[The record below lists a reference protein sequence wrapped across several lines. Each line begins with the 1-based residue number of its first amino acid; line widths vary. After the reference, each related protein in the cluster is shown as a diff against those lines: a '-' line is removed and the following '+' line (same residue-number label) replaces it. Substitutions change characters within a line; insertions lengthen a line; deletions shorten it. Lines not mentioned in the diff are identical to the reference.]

1 MSNIKNLKLNGL
13 YISCE
18 MYNEISNK
26 LSNLFINH
34 TFMDYKDK
42 LIQFSNLKTLC
53 VENIF
58 LSEVFNINNVDFS
71 SLSNL
76 ENLSIELMSYKD
88 YFFLNKILL
97 SSYNLIEFKLINSI
111 EGENDDDS
119 DLFEDDIYNDE
130 DNDEDEDDYEKY
142 LKKNN
147 KKLIDSI
154 SNLKNLQS
162 LIILNYS
169 DIYHISTFIKI
180 FENYQFQ
187 QLKNLNIN
195 CLSLNQIQKFLEK
208 NPNIEKIDLDIFP
221 NKKKKIKE
229 KFNFINNENIRLKT
243 IFLNF
248 KFNKYQLQNMGSLYI
263 NISILQ
269 VIKIKNMFICNSCF
283 KIFIDKN
290 ISFDNLIEFELKN
303 DIIDESKKEEK
314 QNILIQFVDNF
325 KNFKKLK
332 IISILDRCID
342 INFVN
347 DFIKKN
353 TLNLTKLKLE
363 TKLENYDTD
372 ILNDYFI
379 DLFPDLKFLEKLKIS
394 LENKERTNDYGN

>member
-53 VENIF
+53 IENIF

-71 SLSNL
+71 SLLNL
-76 ENLSIELMSYKD
+76 EKLSIELMSYKD

-187 QLKNLNIN
+187 QLKNLNVN

-221 NKKKKIKE
+221 NKKKK
-229 KFNFINNENIRLKT
+229 LKKN
-243 IFLNF
+243 L
-248 KFNKYQLQNMGSLYI
+248 
-263 NISILQ
+263 ILLT
-269 VIKIKNMFICNSCF
+269 M
-283 KIFIDKN
+283 KIF
-290 ISFDNLIEFELKN
+290 
-303 DIIDESKKEEK
+303 
-314 QNILIQFVDNF
+314 V
-325 KNFKKLK
+325 
-332 IISILDRCID
+332 
-342 INFVN
+342 
-347 DFIKKN
+347 
-353 TLNLTKLKLE
+353 
-363 TKLENYDTD
+363 
-372 ILNDYFI
+372 
-379 DLFPDLKFLEKLKIS
+379 
-394 LENKERTNDYGN
+394 

>member
-1 MSNIKNLKLNGL
+1 
-13 YISCE
+13 
-18 MYNEISNK
+18 
-26 LSNLFINH
+26 
-34 TFMDYKDK
+34 
-42 LIQFSNLKTLC
+42 
-53 VENIF
+53 
-58 LSEVFNINNVDFS
+58 
-71 SLSNL
+71 
-76 ENLSIELMSYKD
+76 
-88 YFFLNKILL
+88 
-97 SSYNLIEFKLINSI
+97 
-111 EGENDDDS
+111 
-119 DLFEDDIYNDE
+119 
-130 DNDEDEDDYEKY
+130 
-142 LKKNN
+142 
-147 KKLIDSI
+147 
-154 SNLKNLQS
+154 
-162 LIILNYS
+162 
-169 DIYHISTFIKI
+169 
-180 FENYQFQ
+180 
-187 QLKNLNIN
+187 
-195 CLSLNQIQKFLEK
+195 
-208 NPNIEKIDLDIFP
+208 
-221 NKKKKIKE
+221 
-229 KFNFINNENIRLKT
+229 
-243 IFLNF
+243 
-248 KFNKYQLQNMGSLYI
+248 MGSLYI

-303 DIIDESKKEEK
+303 DNIDESKKEEK

>member
-1 MSNIKNLKLNGL
+1 M
-13 YISCE
+13 
-18 MYNEISNK
+18 
-26 LSNLFINH
+26 
-34 TFMDYKDK
+34 
-42 LIQFSNLKTLC
+42 
-53 VENIF
+53 
-58 LSEVFNINNVDFS
+58 
-71 SLSNL
+71 
-76 ENLSIELMSYKD
+76 
-88 YFFLNKILL
+88 
-97 SSYNLIEFKLINSI
+97 
-111 EGENDDDS
+111 
-119 DLFEDDIYNDE
+119 
-130 DNDEDEDDYEKY
+130 
-142 LKKNN
+142 
-147 KKLIDSI
+147 
-154 SNLKNLQS
+154 QS

-187 QLKNLNIN
+187 QLKNLNVN

-221 NKKKKIKE
+221 NKKKIKE

-303 DIIDESKKEEK
+303 DNIDESKKEEK

-379 DLFPDLKFLEKLKIS
+379 DLFPNLKFLEKLKIS
-394 LENKERTNDYGN
+394 LENKERTNNFRN

>member
-1 MSNIKNLKLNGL
+1 M
-13 YISCE
+13 
-18 MYNEISNK
+18 
-26 LSNLFINH
+26 
-34 TFMDYKDK
+34 
-42 LIQFSNLKTLC
+42 
-53 VENIF
+53 
-58 LSEVFNINNVDFS
+58 
-71 SLSNL
+71 
-76 ENLSIELMSYKD
+76 
-88 YFFLNKILL
+88 
-97 SSYNLIEFKLINSI
+97 
-111 EGENDDDS
+111 
-119 DLFEDDIYNDE
+119 
-130 DNDEDEDDYEKY
+130 
-142 LKKNN
+142 
-147 KKLIDSI
+147 
-154 SNLKNLQS
+154 
-162 LIILNYS
+162 
-169 DIYHISTFIKI
+169 
-180 FENYQFQ
+180 
-187 QLKNLNIN
+187 KNLNVN

-303 DIIDESKKEEK
+303 DNIDESKKEEK